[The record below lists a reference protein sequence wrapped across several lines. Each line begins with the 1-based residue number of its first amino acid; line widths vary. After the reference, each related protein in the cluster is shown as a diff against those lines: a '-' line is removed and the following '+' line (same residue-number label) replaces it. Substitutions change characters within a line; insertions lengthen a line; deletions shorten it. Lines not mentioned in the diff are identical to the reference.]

1 MFTEDNVQFV
11 LRTLLRLG
19 APARDAED
27 LAQEVFLIAH
37 RRIAEFDRARLPAP
51 WLYGITRNVLRDYRK
66 RARHRYEVLDEPEGS
81 TAPPDPTND
90 VDFLR
95 RAIATL
101 PEELADAVI
110 LCDLSGCTVI
120 ETANALGV
128 PEGTL
133 KDRLRR
139 ARRELRAALDRKR
152 DEVDA
157 RKEAGHGRA

>member
-1 MFTEDNVQFV
+1 MVTLFSEDNVGFV

-27 LAQEVFLIAH
+27 LAQEVFVIAH
-37 RRIAEFDRARLPAP
+37 RRASEFDPSRHPLP

-66 RARHRYEVLDEPEGS
+66 LARNRYEVIDDPPHAAGPAS
-81 TAPPDPTND
+81 PPDD
-90 VDFLR
+90 VDLLR
-95 RAIATL
+95 RSLAVL

-110 LCDLSGCTVI
+110 LCDLSGLTVI
-120 ETANALGV
+120 ETSQALGV

-139 ARRELRAALDRKR
+139 ARRDLKAELDRR
-152 DEVDA
+152 RQEVA
-157 RKEAGHGRA
+157 NA

>member
-1 MFTEDNVQFV
+1 LFDADNVQFV

-27 LAQEVFLIAH
+27 LAQEVFVIAH
-37 RRIAEFDRARLPAP
+37 RRIAEFDTTRLAAP

-66 RARHRYEVLDEPEGS
+66 RARHRYEVLDEPEGT
-81 TAPPDPTND
+81 TAPPDPAND

-95 RAIATL
+95 RAIAAL

-110 LCDLSGCTVI
+110 LCDLSGFTVI
-120 ETANALGV
+120 ETATALNV
-128 PEGTL
+128 PEGTF

-139 ARRELRAALDRKR
+139 ARRELRSELDRKR
-152 DEVDA
+152 EEVS
-157 RKEAGHGRA
+157 HGRA